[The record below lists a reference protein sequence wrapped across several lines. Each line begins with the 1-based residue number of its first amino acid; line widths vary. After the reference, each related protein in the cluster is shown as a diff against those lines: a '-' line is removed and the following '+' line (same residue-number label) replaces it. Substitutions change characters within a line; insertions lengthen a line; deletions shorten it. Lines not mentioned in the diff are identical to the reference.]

1 MQVRKRFARGHNP
14 IAVIDRAAEEVGKR
28 IDNPARLVPVVH
40 QDVETIRMLLAQFLK
55 THVGAAKRFAVGRHY
70 QHILVERFLESVN

>member
-1 MQVRKRFARGHNP
+1 MRKRLARGHNP

-28 IDNPARLVPVVH
+28 IDDPARFTPVIH
-40 QDVETIRMLLAQFLK
+40 QDVETIRMFLAQFLK
-55 THVGAAKRFAVGRHY
+55 THVGAANRLAVGRHY